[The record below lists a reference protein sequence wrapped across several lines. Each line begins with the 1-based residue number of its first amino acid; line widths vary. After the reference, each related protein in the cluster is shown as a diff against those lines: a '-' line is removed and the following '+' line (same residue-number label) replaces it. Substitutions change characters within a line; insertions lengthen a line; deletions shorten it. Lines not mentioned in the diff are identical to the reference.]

1 MVRIK
6 IDSDSAYSL
15 SGILK
20 RSKDTINSTYSSL
33 YSSFYSLEWQV
44 RQKSNIESVVSESKS
59 LLNRISD
66 DVYRMGIYVENA
78 AAMLVGADKKSSNS
92 LGKIYTAFERHIA
105 NKKTLQDKN
114 PYYYEWPVPER
125 NLEVTGKKRGQYGII
140 RYGVSTDYPNGHS
153 GIDIWGNEGD
163 PIISA
168 YNGTITKVYTS
179 KSYGNVVF
187 VDTEIDKTKYQII
200 YAHLKDKPILKVGEK
215 IKSGEIIGQIGHT
228 GSANGINHLHFEV
241 RKNGVAIDPEKDFFL
256 LLQTKSTEWF
266 RNLGYTQPNLNT
278 SKEADSSAQLK

>member
-92 LGKIYTAFERHIA
+92 LGK
-105 NKKTLQDKN
+105 K
-114 PYYYEWPVPER
+114 
-125 NLEVTGKKRGQYGII
+125 
-140 RYGVSTDYPNGHS
+140 
-153 GIDIWGNEGD
+153 
-163 PIISA
+163 
-168 YNGTITKVYTS
+168 
-179 KSYGNVVF
+179 
-187 VDTEIDKTKYQII
+187 
-200 YAHLKDKPILKVGEK
+200 
-215 IKSGEIIGQIGHT
+215 
-228 GSANGINHLHFEV
+228 
-241 RKNGVAIDPEKDFFL
+241 
-256 LLQTKSTEWF
+256 
-266 RNLGYTQPNLNT
+266 
-278 SKEADSSAQLK
+278 